1 MKVPRVTIPSFIP
14 LPTPPS
20 SNYFYFYSPAY
31 LYFFLLHMYV
41 LLKHAFSIACSF
53 LKPAVNSIIQY
64 TSGSLFFTLN
74 YLFLKFVHVVMAVA
88 LVSNLILFPKF
99 QVCNLVESCLLLMNA
114 LFLAWLVLSSD

>member
-1 MKVPRVTIPSFIP
+1 MKAPCVTIPNFIP

-20 SNYFYFYSPAY
+20 SSYCYFLFSCIS
-31 LYFFLLHMYV
+31 LFFLLHTCV

-53 LKPAVNSIIQY
+53 LKPAVNSIIQC
-64 TSGSLFFTLN
+64 TSSSLFFTLN

-88 LVSNLILFPKF
+88 LVSSLILCPKF

-114 LFLAWLVLSSD
+114 LFLAWVGFI

>member
-1 MKVPRVTIPSFIP
+1 
-14 LPTPPS
+14 
-20 SNYFYFYSPAY
+20 
-31 LYFFLLHMYV
+31 MYV

-88 LVSNLILFPKF
+88 LVSSLILFPKF
-99 QVCNLVESCLLLMNA
+99 QVWNLVESCLLLMNA
-114 LFLAWLVLSSD
+114 LYLAWVGFI